1 MIKFFLD
8 FENEIAQIESRIN
21 ELRHMSSG
29 NSVSILKE
37 ITDLEFK
44 ANRIL
49 KEKYSSLTP
58 WQRVQVARH
67 PDRPHS
73 TDYISNLFSD
83 FIALSGDRKFGED
96 SAIIGG
102 LATFEGYSVMVIAQ
116 EKGSDTESRLKRNFG
131 MARPEGYRKSVRL
144 MNLANRFNI
153 PIITFIDT
161 AGAYPGIG
169 AEQRGQS
176 EAIASSIKTC
186 LNVKVPLISIIIG
199 EGGSGGAVALAT
211 ADKVLMLENS
221 IYSVISPEGCASILW
236 KVEGYD
242 ETAANSL
249 KITSED
255 LKKLHV
261 IDDVIKEPLGGAH
274 RSPEEAYINLKKE
287 LKAVIETLKKKS
299 KSSLAKERRQKYLKF
314 GSNLKV

>member
-287 LKAVIETLKKKS
+287 LKAVVETLKKKS

-314 GSNLKV
+314 GSNFKV

>member
-44 ANRIL
+44 ANKIL

>member
-8 FENEIAQIESRIN
+8 FENEIAEIEARIN
-21 ELRHMSSG
+21 ELRHLSTG
-29 NSVSILKE
+29 KSINILDE

-44 ANRIL
+44 ANKIL
-49 KEKYSSLTP
+49 KEKYANLTP

-67 PDRPHS
+67 PDRPHTS
-73 TDYISNLFSD
+73 DYINSLFSD
-83 FIALSGDRKFGED
+83 FIHISGDRKYGED
-96 SAIIGG
+96 QAIIGG
-102 LATFEGYSVMVIAQ
+102 LASFDEFSVMVIGQ
-116 EKGSDTESRLKRNFG
+116 EKGSDTKSRLKRNFG
-131 MARPEGYRKSVRL
+131 MARPEGYRKSARL
-144 MNLANRFNI
+144 MELASKFNI
-153 PIITFIDT
+153 PIITLVDT

-176 EAIASSIKTC
+176 EAIATAIKTC
-186 LNVKVPLISIIIG
+186 LNVQVPIISVIIG

-242 ETAANSL
+242 QVAANNL

-261 IDDVIKEPLGGAH
+261 IDKIVREPLGGAH
-274 RSPEEAYINLKKE
+274 RNIAEVCNNLKDD
-287 LKAVIETLKKKS
+287 LKVTLQNLNKKS
-299 KSSLAKERRQKYLKF
+299 KTSLARERKQKYLKF
-314 GSNLKV
+314 GSNFTL